1 MTIDR
6 SIHSIAPG
14 WPIQP
19 CDGRCRVPRSFVT
32 GVPSGVQE
40 LGRWHPDRSHRAIT
54 SCAQASPYVFGA
66 STPNARQ
73 SVQSSGR

>member
-40 LGRWHPDRSHRAIT
+40 LGRWHPDRSPRAIT
-54 SCAQASPYVFGA
+54 SCVPASPFVCGA
-66 STPNARQ
+66 NTLSARQ
-73 SVQSSGR
+73 NVRSSAR